1 MSNPMADPSLYG
13 KPRPICLYCYYRPE
27 DMAKHLKEDHNLNE
41 KDVRAGVAFYK
52 QKQFRP
58 KS

>member
-1 MSNPMADPSLYG
+1 MADPSLYG

-41 KDVRAGVAFYK
+41 KDVRAGVAFYR